1 MSEKSTSDKMDTKSA
16 QRPTYKTSG
25 GASAVSDTPR
35 TDAAIRE
42 ILQTGQHNKVKA
54 DFARQLEREL
64 AQVTATLNEVIA
76 KNDESHT

>member
-1 MSEKSTSDKMDTKSA
+1 MDTKSA
-16 QRPTYKTSG
+16 QRPTYKTSEG
-25 GASAVSDTPR
+25 GAAVSDTPR

-64 AQVTATLNEVIA
+64 AEVTATLNEVIA
-76 KNDESHT
+76 KTNESHT

>member
-1 MSEKSTSDKMDTKSA
+1 
-16 QRPTYKTSG
+16 
-25 GASAVSDTPR
+25 VSDTPR